1 MSQLKLCVT
10 LQNSGFEKESVSEKI
25 NIYEYI
31 LMVTQQEKPQI
42 CQCKAVLEKY
52 TKV

>member
-25 NIYEYI
+25 NIYKYI
-31 LMVTQQEKPQI
+31 LMVTQQEKLQI